1 MTIPLQSW
9 CRISILNGYILKN
22 IVYLYVCDMLEREI
36 HSKLHYSIIYK
47 YHNVDTMSKLF
58 ASWTLNHVSV
68 QNKPV

>member
-1 MTIPLQSW
+1 
-9 CRISILNGYILKN
+9 
-22 IVYLYVCDMLEREI
+22 MLEREI